1 MADDLKRVGLVF
13 KADGTVD
20 FKKSLM
26 GVTNA
31 VKENEAEFKKVKS
44 AWNDSTSSMDKLKD
58 RQKYLSEQTDTYSE
72 KVKKLEAI
80 LKEQTSTQNVS
91 ASAISKTKVE
101 LAEATSKMNYY
112 KSGLEEVNK
121 DLKNH
126 TTQLKEAAEK
136 TKEFGDHVTN
146 LGKKVSIASAAVGAL
161 AGASVKVWGEVDEG
175 MDIVTKKTGATGKAL
190 EGMQTI
196 AKNIA
201 KEIPTDFKT
210 AGEAVGEV
218 NTRFGLQGDE
228 LQKLSEQYIKFAD
241 LNDTDVSSAIDSTQ
255 AAMAAFNIDAEN
267 AANFLDTLN
276 KAGQDTGKSVTDLAS
291 ELTSNANALQELGL
305 NASDSITFLSQLNK
319 AGVDASTAIAG
330 LKKAYANS
338 AKSGTDMNT
347 TLTDLQNKLR
357 DHSTQAEATQEA
369 IELFGAK
376 SGASIAKYVA
386 DGKLNFTDFSTSLD
400 ENSNNISQT
409 FEETLDPLDK
419 TKMVTNE
426 LKELGSEII
435 EDVGP
440 QLTEILKDIKNAVSD
455 LKEKWDSMSDDQKDT
470 VITIAEIIL
479 VAGPL
484 LLIIGQIA
492 GAISSIIT
500 FCSTLIPIISTIIAV
515 IGGPVLLA
523 IGAVIAAIVAIWV
536 NFDSVKQLL
545 VWAWDDLKSVW
556 DNTIGALKQQWD
568 WLCDDIGT
576 FIDDFK
582 QDWDDAFDNLGRI
595 WDDFVDGIE
604 EAWKD
609 FKKFFSDIGDDIGEI
624 WDSICDFIKVP
635 HFSIEGEFSLSKMTV
650 PHLAV
655 DWYANGGI
663 LNSPT
668 IFGSNGGNLM
678 GGGEAG
684 PEAVLPISN
693 LLDYMRT
700 SNAESNEQLIAV
712 LPEVMANAFATAMEK
727 VGLTVPVYLGNKQI
741 AEATTQMVVKELNR
755 DNSNN
760 FRFQGVQ

>member
-1 MADDLKRVGLVF
+1 
-13 KADGTVD
+13 
-20 FKKSLM
+20 
-26 GVTNA
+26 
-31 VKENEAEFKKVKS
+31 
-44 AWNDSTSSMDKLKD
+44 
-58 RQKYLSEQTDTYSE
+58 
-72 KVKKLEAI
+72 
-80 LKEQTSTQNVS
+80 
-91 ASAISKTKVE
+91 
-101 LAEATSKMNYY
+101 
-112 KSGLEEVNK
+112 
-121 DLKNH
+121 
-126 TTQLKEAAEK
+126 
-136 TKEFGDHVTN
+136 
-146 LGKKVSIASAAVGAL
+146 
-161 AGASVKVWGEVDEG
+161 
-175 MDIVTKKTGATGKAL
+175 
-190 EGMQTI
+190 
-196 AKNIA
+196 
-201 KEIPTDFKT
+201 
-210 AGEAVGEV
+210 
-218 NTRFGLQGDE
+218 
-228 LQKLSEQYIKFAD
+228 
-241 LNDTDVSSAIDSTQ
+241 
-255 AAMAAFNIDAEN
+255 
-267 AANFLDTLN
+267 
-276 KAGQDTGKSVTDLAS
+276 
-291 ELTSNANALQELGL
+291 
-305 NASDSITFLSQLNK
+305 
-319 AGVDASTAIAG
+319 
-330 LKKAYANS
+330 
-338 AKSGTDMNT
+338 MNT

-455 LKEKWDSMSDDQKDT
+455 LKEKWDSMSDGQKDT

-515 IGGPVLLA
+515 VGGPVLWA

-536 NFDSVKQLL
+536 NFDSIKQLL

-582 QDWDDAFDNLGRI
+582 QDWDDACDNLGRI

-712 LPEVMANAFATAMEK
+712 LPEVMANAFVTAMEK

-741 AEATTQMVVKELNR
+741 AEATTQLVVKELNR